1 MLPPMFIGYGFLMEL
16 IRYSVSFSDTIH
28 QKLERHNG
36 GGSSSI
42 MRNTISMT
50 GAFCSGAV
58 QKTILTHVFNHIQQP
73 DKICLAGLVG
83 QKWIIHWCEIRW
95 GTRFDSAYREMLHAS
110 CEKEIEN
117 QKKIM
122 NKHTHLDRPCQS
134 VTIDLAFEG
143 MGC

>member
-1 MLPPMFIGYGFLMEL
+1 MRMRL
-16 IRYSVSFSDTIH
+16 ITSNDLTNVVYQDLLDIDG
-28 QKLERHNG
+28 L
-36 GGSSSI
+36 I
-42 MRNTISMT
+42 T
-50 GAFCSGAV
+50 GA
-58 QKTILTHVFNHIQQP
+58 N
-73 DKICLAGLVG
+73 
-83 QKWIIHWCEIRW
+83 IRW

-122 NKHTHLDRPCQS
+122 NKYTHIDRPCQS